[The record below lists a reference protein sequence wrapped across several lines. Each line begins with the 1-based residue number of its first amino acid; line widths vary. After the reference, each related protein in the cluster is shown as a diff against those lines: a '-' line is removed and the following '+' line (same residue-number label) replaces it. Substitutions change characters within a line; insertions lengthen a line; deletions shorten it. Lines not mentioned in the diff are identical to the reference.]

1 MLERHTRS
9 WLEAHAAGK
18 PLARASI
25 EAAMLSHE
33 LRKAHRLDLG
43 ALLALHLYRAAW
55 DHRSPRPMPF
65 APQRLTDAALR
76 LFVSTATELLDQV
89 ERLLEDPKTLAH
101 AVMDVGYV
109 FTYPAVCGRLVETFS
124 LLALTE
130 PSSALGGR
138 ATVAVATLAAN
149 HPGTARP
156 PSDQFAAAILPT
168 TAVLARTDVKAA
180 RAFVRKVSQWLLAP
194 TNSPLGRLWTRSCW
208 PRSPEPVT
216 MSARS
221 RSSWVRES
229 RTTQA
234 DETWAQRA
242 PGLASCGQ
250 QCPSAYWTSRC
261 VALR

>member
-1 MLERHTRS
+1 MLERAPHP
-9 WLEAHAAGK
+9 L
-18 PLARASI
+18 LARSARSRQAARPGLDRGCDVVSRTSQGTPPGPGRTPRATSLPRRLGPPVA
-25 EAAMLSHE
+25 EANAI
-33 LRKAHRLDLG
+33 
-43 ALLALHLYRAAW
+43 
-55 DHRSPRPMPF
+55 RS
-65 APQRLTDAALR
+65 ATSDAALR

-89 ERLLEDPKTLAH
+89 EPLLEDPKTLAH

-194 TNSPLGRLWTRSCW
+194 TNSSLGRLWTRSCW